1 MLIFHYSESVPP
13 NKKDIIGPSTATPY
27 VRITTTK
34 VCTQELPLGD
44 GVEVIHA
51 SPVAGHLSS
60 SSIYP
65 ACFSP
70 YIIVTACSD
79 SSIRFWKCNVS
90 ENDQNCEINYKWME
104 WNMMGKDE
112 ESRIDVNGQPLHISA
127 AYSGR
132 VACAFKYG
140 KSFTRANQHD
150 ASQRFVNLCVT
161 IYECESTGGS
171 EWVLEDTIYLKN
183 INLPKIDL
191 DSSLD
196 LTYLHDKR

>member
-1 MLIFHYSESVPP
+1 
-13 NKKDIIGPSTATPY
+13 
-27 VRITTTK
+27 
-34 VCTQELPLGD
+34 
-44 GVEVIHA
+44 
-51 SPVAGHLSS
+51 
-60 SSIYP
+60 
-65 ACFSP
+65 
-70 YIIVTACSD
+70 
-79 SSIRFWKCNVS
+79 
-90 ENDQNCEINYKWME
+90 ME
-104 WNMMGKDE
+104 WNMIGKDVG
-112 ESRIDVNGQPLHISA
+112 SRIDINGQPLHISA

-140 KSFTRANQHD
+140 KSFTRANQND
-150 ASQRFVNLCVT
+150 ASQRFVNLCVV